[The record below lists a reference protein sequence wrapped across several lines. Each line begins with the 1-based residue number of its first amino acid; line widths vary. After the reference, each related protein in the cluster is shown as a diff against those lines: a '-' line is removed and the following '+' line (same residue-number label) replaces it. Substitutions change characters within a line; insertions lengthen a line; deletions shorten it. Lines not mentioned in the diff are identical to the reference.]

1 MKTPVIVISGFLGS
15 GKTTLLLELIQELHH
30 RKLKPAILM
39 NELGKADVDGMI
51 LSQTA
56 GDIPLEKLFDGCICC
71 SKKSEISGSLQG
83 LLALAP
89 DVILVELTGVANPEE
104 VVDAMAEPDLLNK
117 VMLHQIITVVDAEH
131 VLEYNSIFASDKQL
145 VHTLRRQLDVADV
158 IVVNKQDL
166 VTESHLSKVERLV
179 KKHNEHAAIFYALQA
194 KFELES
200 VLRGLAPLHLL
211 AQAPKPFK
219 VLSAVH
225 PHSEPHV
232 RTGSRQGDG
241 QREEHRNEDGHKH
254 RHTHEQAQGNGH
266 SHDHGHSHNH
276 APQSFS
282 RVQTIY
288 IPIDSE
294 NPFSLKKLEKLLKN
308 QGSRILRAKGY
319 VSLSAASDTDA
330 SLIQFSGKQLRHE
343 RTTYKGPH
351 YLVVIGYDLD
361 EHELL
366 EAWQSIS

>member
-15 GKTTLLLELIQELHH
+15 GKTTLLLELIQEMHR

-51 LSQTA
+51 LSQSA

-71 SKKSEISGSLQG
+71 SKKSEISGSIQG

-104 VVDAMAEPDLLNK
+104 VVDAMAEPDLLDK
-117 VMLHQIITVVDAEH
+117 VILHNIVTVIDAEH

-145 VHTLRRQLDVADV
+145 VHTLRRQLNVADV

-166 VTESHLSKVERLV
+166 VSDHHLSKVERLV
-179 KKHNEHAAIFYALQA
+179 RKHNEQAAIFYAVQA
-194 KFELES
+194 KIELES
-200 VLRGLAPLHLL
+200 VLRGLVPLRLK
-211 AQAPKPFK
+211 AKASSPFK
-219 VLSAVH
+219 VISA
-225 PHSEPHV
+225 PHQPSEP
-232 RTGSRQGDG
+232 RGRSGSQYGHGHDHG
-241 QREEHRNEDGHKH
+241 HGNGHRDANGH
-254 RHTHEQAQGNGH
+254 GH
-266 SHDHGHSHNH
+266 SHDHNHGQGHVHSHNH
-276 APQSFS
+276 DHRSFS

-288 IPIDSE
+288 IPINSE
-294 NPFSLKKLEKLLKN
+294 SPFSLKKLEKLLKN
-308 QGSRILRAKGY
+308 QGSHVLRAKGY
-319 VSLSAASDTDA
+319 VSLSGASNADA

-366 EAWQSIS
+366 DAWRSIG

>member
-1 MKTPVIVISGFLGS
+1 MKTPIIVISGFLGS
-15 GKTTLLLELIQELHH
+15 GKTTLLLELIQEMHR

-71 SKKSEISGSLQG
+71 SKKSEISGSIQG

-104 VVDAMAEPDLLNK
+104 VVDAMAEPDLLDK
-117 VMLHQIITVVDAEH
+117 VMLHNIVTVVDAEH

-166 VTESHLSKVERLV
+166 VSDHHLSKVERLV
-179 KKHNEHAAIFYALQA
+179 RKYNEQAAIFYAVQA
-194 KFELES
+194 KIELES
-200 VLRGLAPLHLL
+200 VVRGLTPLRLK
-211 AQAPKPFK
+211 AKASSPFK
-219 VLSAVH
+219 VIST
-225 PHSEPHV
+225 PHQPLEHQGRS
-232 RTGSRQGDG
+232 GSQHG
-241 QREEHRNEDGHKH
+241 HRNDHVH
-254 RHTHEQAQGNGH
+254 GNGH
-266 SHDHGHSHNH
+266 SHDHNHGLGQGHSHDH
-276 APQSFS
+276 DHEHRSFS
-282 RVQTIY
+282 RIQTIY
-288 IPIDSE
+288 IPINSE
-294 NPFSLKKLEKLLKN
+294 SPFSLRKLEKLLKN
-308 QGSRILRAKGY
+308 QGSHVLRAKGY
-319 VSLSAASDTDA
+319 VSLSGASNAEA

-366 EAWQSIS
+366 DAWRSIG

>member
-15 GKTTLLLELIQELHH
+15 GKTTLLLELIQEMHR

-71 SKKSEISGSLQG
+71 SKKSEISGSIQG

-104 VVDAMAEPDLLNK
+104 VVDAMAEPDLLDK
-117 VMLHQIITVVDAEH
+117 VILHNIVTVVDAEH
-131 VLEYNSIFASDKQL
+131 VLEYNSIFSSDKQL

-166 VTESHLSKVERLV
+166 VSDHHLSKVERLV
-179 KKHNEHAAIFYALQA
+179 RKHNEQAAIFYAVQA
-194 KFELES
+194 KIELES
-200 VLRGLAPLHLL
+200 VVRGLVPLRLK
-211 AQAPKPFK
+211 AKASSPFK
-219 VLSAVH
+219 VISA
-225 PHSEPHV
+225 PHQPSEP
-232 RTGSRQGDG
+232 RGRSGSQY
-241 QREEHRNEDGHKH
+241 GHDH
-254 RHTHEQAQGNGH
+254 GHGH
-266 SHDHGHSHNH
+266 SHDHEHR
-276 APQSFS
+276 SFS

-288 IPIDSE
+288 IPINSE
-294 NPFSLKKLEKLLKN
+294 SPFSLKKLEKLLKN
-308 QGSRILRAKGY
+308 QGSHVLRAKGY
-319 VSLSAASDTDA
+319 VSLSGASNADA

-366 EAWQSIS
+366 DAWRSIG

>member
-15 GKTTLLLELIQELHH
+15 GKTTLLLELIQEMHR

-71 SKKSEISGSLQG
+71 SKKSEISGSIQG

-104 VVDAMAEPDLLNK
+104 VVDAMAEPDLLDK
-117 VMLHQIITVVDAEH
+117 VILHNIVTVVDAEH
-131 VLEYNSIFASDKQL
+131 VLEYNSIFSSDKQL

-158 IVVNKQDL
+158 IVVNKQD
-166 VTESHLSKVERLV
+166 VVSDHHLSKVERLV
-179 KKHNEHAAIFYALQA
+179 RKHNEQAAIFYAVQA
-194 KFELES
+194 KIELES
-200 VLRGLAPLHLL
+200 VVRGLVPLRLK
-211 AQAPKPFK
+211 AKASSPFK
-219 VLSAVH
+219 VISA
-225 PHSEPHV
+225 PHQPSEP
-232 RTGSRQGDG
+232 RGRSGSQY
-241 QREEHRNEDGHKH
+241 GHDH
-254 RHTHEQAQGNGH
+254 GHGH
-266 SHDHGHSHNH
+266 SHDHEHR
-276 APQSFS
+276 SFS

-288 IPIDSE
+288 IPINSE
-294 NPFSLKKLEKLLKN
+294 SPFSLKKLEKLLKN
-308 QGSRILRAKGY
+308 QESHVLRAKGY
-319 VSLSAASDTDA
+319 VSLSGASNADA

-366 EAWQSIS
+366 DAWRSIG

>member
-15 GKTTLLLELIQELHH
+15 GKTTLLLELIQEMHR

-71 SKKSEISGSLQG
+71 SKKSEISGSIQG

-104 VVDAMAEPDLLNK
+104 VVDAMAEPDLLDK
-117 VMLHQIITVVDAEH
+117 VMLHNIVTVIDAEH

-166 VTESHLSKVERLV
+166 VSDHHLSKVERLV
-179 KKHNEHAAIFYALQA
+179 RKHNEQAAIFYAVQA
-194 KFELES
+194 KIELES
-200 VLRGLAPLHLL
+200 VLRGLTPLRLK
-211 AQAPKPFK
+211 AKASSPFK
-219 VLSAVH
+219 VISA
-225 PHSEPHV
+225 PHQSSEHQG
-232 RTGSRQGDG
+232 RSGSQHGHGDG
-241 QREEHRNEDGHKH
+241 QKH
-254 RHTHEQAQGNGH
+254 RHDYSHGHGH
-266 SHDHGHSHNH
+266 SHDHNH
-276 APQSFS
+276 DHEHRSFS

-288 IPIDSE
+288 IPISSE
-294 NPFSLKKLEKLLKN
+294 SPFSLKKLEKLLKN
-308 QGSRILRAKGY
+308 QGSHVLRVKGY
-319 VSLSAASDTDA
+319 VSLSGASHAEA

-343 RTTYKGPH
+343 RTTYNGPH

-366 EAWQSIS
+366 DAWQSIS

>member
-15 GKTTLLLELIQELHH
+15 GKTTLLLELIQELH
-30 RKLKPAILM
+30 RQKLKPAILM

-166 VTESHLSKVERLV
+166 VTEGHLSKVERLV
-179 KKHNEHAAIFYALQA
+179 KKHNEQAAIFYALQA
-194 KFELES
+194 KIELES
-200 VLRGLAPLHLL
+200 VLRGLAPLHLQ

-241 QREEHRNEDGHKH
+241 QREK
-254 RHTHEQAQGNGH
+254 H
-266 SHDHGHSHNH
+266 SHGHGHSHNH

-294 NPFSLKKLEKLLKN
+294 SPFSLKKLEKLLKN

-319 VSLSAASDTDA
+319 VSLSAASNTDA

-343 RTTYKGPH
+343 RTTYKGPY